1 MPKRLPDD
9 QRAAILADVKADV
22 KSAGQIARDHGVS
35 ITSVRNIAAEAGIG
49 NAFARENTKRATAA
63 KQVDLAARRVELKAL
78 LLEDAF
84 WLRERARGKATVNAM
99 DPKSGKII
107 VREIP
112 AQSGD
117 VRNYYAAL
125 GISVDKFRNLD
136 ALDVENGTAHA
147 QSMLGK
153 LAEGLSAAAQ
163 AMADAP
169 DQDESRDV
177 PGDDA

>member
-9 QRAAILADVKADV
+9 KRAAILADVEADDR
-22 KSAGQIARDHGVS
+22 SAGQIARDHGVS
-35 ITSVRNIAAEAGIG
+35 TTTVRAIAKEAGIE

-84 WLRERARGKATVNAM
+84 WLRTKARGKATVNAM
-99 DPKSGKII
+99 DPKSGEIVIRKI
-107 VREIP
+107 R

-125 GISVDKFRNLD
+125 GIAVDKFRNLD
-136 ALDVENGTAHA
+136 SLDVENGTAHA

-163 AMADAP
+163 AMTD
-169 DQDESRDV
+169 DGESRDV
-177 PGDDA
+177 PDDNV